1 MKKKFFVLHSIRM
14 LNFSLNELKQIANIR
29 RIKGHENMPK
39 ERLLSVLSESES
51 TKTKKNP
58 DNAEIKKIREDFNKL
73 RDF

>member
-1 MKKKFFVLHSIRM
+1 
-14 LNFSLNELKQIANIR
+14 
-29 RIKGHENMPK
+29 MPK